1 MEPLQSENCLPTLG
15 SMLDPKF
22 STTNSNTA
30 KDGVMSTQIEKL
42 VDEFVEIIA
51 RQVVHE
57 LNTRASLNTEYG
69 ERLAA
74 LEAKTHHFTF
84 KKLDDLQVEV
94 QGLRDCNAANLQ
106 VMRSQQEKIDHL
118 ENILARREVT
128 SLSKT
133 QVESIVEDA
142 FEKIDIDYKIEWA
155 IRDSD
160 FSDTV
165 KDTVE
170 SELEYKGFID
180 EEDLQRYLDH
190 HRFLTD
196 GSLIKFLNDRVRISV
211 E

>member
-42 VDEFVEIIA
+42 ADEFVEIIA

-57 LNTRASLNTEYG
+57 LNTRVDLNLEVG

-84 KKLDDLQVEV
+84 KKLDDLQAEV
-94 QGLRDCNAANLQ
+94 QSLRDCNAVNLQ
-106 VMRSQQEKIDHL
+106 VMRTQQTKIDNL
-118 ENILARREVT
+118 ENILARLEIT

-133 QVESIVEDA
+133 QVESIVDDA
-142 FEKIDIDYKIEWA
+142 FREIDIDYKIERA
-155 IRDSD
+155 IEDCD
-160 FSDTV
+160 FSDAV
-165 KDTVE
+165 RDTVE
-170 SELEYKGFID
+170 SELKYKGFLD

-190 HRFLTD
+190 HLFVTD
-196 GSLIKFLNDRVRISV
+196 GLLVEFLNNRVRITV

>member
-22 STTNSNTA
+22 STTNSNIA
-30 KDGVMSTQIEKL
+30 KDGAMSTQIEKL
-42 VDEFVEIIA
+42 ADEFVEIIA

-69 ERLAA
+69 ERLAV
-74 LEAKTHHFTF
+74 LEAKTF
-84 KKLDDLQVEV
+84 KKLDDLQAEV
-94 QGLRDCNAANLQ
+94 QFLRDCNLANTQL
-106 VMRSQQEKIDHL
+106 MRTQQTKIDNL
-118 ENILARREVT
+118 ENILARLEVT

-133 QVESIVEDA
+133 QVQSIVNNA
-142 FEKIDIDYKIEWA
+142 FREIDYKIDRA
-155 IRDSD
+155 IEDAD
-160 FSDTV
+160 FSDTI

-170 SELEYKGFID
+170 SELEYKGFFD

-196 GSLIKFLNDRVRISV
+196 GSLIEFINDRVRLTT

>member
-42 VDEFVEIIA
+42 ADEFVEIIA

-69 ERLAA
+69 ERLVA

-84 KKLDDLQVEV
+84 KKLDDLQAEV
-94 QGLRDCNAANLQ
+94 QGLRDCNLANLQ

-118 ENILARREVT
+118 ETILARLEVT

-142 FEKIDIDYKIEWA
+142 FREIDIDYKIERA
-155 IRDSD
+155 IEDCD
-160 FSDTV
+160 FSYTI

-170 SELEYKGFID
+170 SELEYKGFFD

-190 HRFLTD
+190 HRFVTD
-196 GSLIKFLNDRVRISV
+196 GSLIEFLNDRVRITV

>member
-1 MEPLQSENCLPTLG
+1 
-15 SMLDPKF
+15 
-22 STTNSNTA
+22 
-30 KDGVMSTQIEKL
+30 MSTQIEKL

-94 QGLRDCNAANLQ
+94 QVLRDCNAANLQ

-142 FEKIDIDYKIEWA
+142 FEKIDIDYKIERA
-155 IRDSD
+155 IRDCD

-165 KDTVE
+165 RDTVE

-190 HRFLTD
+190 HRFVTD
-196 GSLIKFLNDRVRISV
+196 GSLIEFINDRVHITV